1 MKSWRSKYERKK
13 KKEIKDNLY
22 LITNKI
28 FIDVS
33 FISIEF
39 Q

>member
-1 MKSWRSKYERKK
+1 MKSWRSKYERKKK

-39 Q
+39 